1 MACRIGLFVA
11 LLVAALEARD
21 GDTVVT
27 NMTNVTN
34 VTNVTM
40 TNIACPNGSF
50 PDYGEN
56 ATSPEG
62 LDLCVRVNS
71 MVWLA
76 LGLFMSLPMTGF
88 SFIYYKHVP
97 HRDRATKAWA
107 TKDVWAMM
115 TEVPRLAV
123 AAGEFVFAMYDFM
136 LLAGFQRDYNLG
148 LAVLTALCLSLA
160 LPMYCMY
167 WEMVLQCM
175 GKRDSRPVGR
185 SVPTQP
191 WDERVTEVSNIY
203 SDLSIPL
210 PRVLAVAAAQVMLLC
225 FYAYALA
232 TNGRPDFTKPD
243 TYLFYFAGTLVQIVL
258 CGRLKASEASKR
270 FEASK
275 RVYVMAK
282 AALSEDMPLYVEEN
296 DNVFRI
302 APWEINIRQ
311 ALDFLINIAGGG
323 VILLALPLQ
332 LAGTS
337 ENYFDFLLNSCATI
351 FILDLDDKEG
361 TTFKLGAGPIIQEV
375 HYAIDEASDEV
386 VEVRDSGFFAR
397 ATFGGERAG
406 QVFTNGY
413 WGVGYYPDTCA
424 EDEEDDTPPTIQL
437 TKVTMDIT
445 SRGEV
450 RVSVSAAERRL
461 REMLR
466 INISAA

>member
-1 MACRIGLFVA
+1 MF
-11 LLVAALEARD
+11 
-21 GDTVVT
+21 
-27 NMTNVTN
+27 
-34 VTNVTM
+34 
-40 TNIACPNGSF
+40 
-50 PDYGEN
+50 
-56 ATSPEG
+56 
-62 LDLCVRVNS
+62 
-71 MVWLA
+71 
-76 LGLFMSLPMTGF
+76 
-88 SFIYYKHVP
+88 
-97 HRDRATKAWA
+97 
-107 TKDVWAMM
+107 
-115 TEVPRLAV
+115 
-123 AAGEFVFAMYDFM
+123 
-136 LLAGFQRDYNLG
+136 
-148 LAVLTALCLSLA
+148 
-160 LPMYCMY
+160 
-167 WEMVLQCM
+167 
-175 GKRDSRPVGR
+175 
-185 SVPTQP
+185 
-191 WDERVTEVSNIY
+191 
-203 SDLSIPL
+203 
-210 PRVLAVAAAQVMLLC
+210 VAAAQVMLCC

-232 TNGRPDFTKPD
+232 TNGRPDFTKTD

-282 AALSEDMPLYVEEN
+282 AALSEDMPLYEEN
-296 DNVFRI
+296 GNVFRI

-323 VILLALPLQ
+323 FILLALPLQ

-386 VEVRDSGFFAR
+386 VEVRDSGFVAR

-450 RVSVSAAERRL
+450 RVSVDISAVENISAAERRL